1 MRPVALS
8 LWWPG
13 PLRVKGFFVAEH
25 GPSMDRSSRLFFKL
39 EELGTG
45 WYRGWRLG
53 LWSQVDV
60 RAYSLS
66 TAFYK
71 LVNSDRLLFAHIS
84 K

>member
-1 MRPVALS
+1 MRVE
-8 LWWPG
+8 
-13 PLRVKGFFVAEH
+13 GFFVAEH
-25 GPSMDRSSRLFFKL
+25 GPSVDWSSGLFIKL
-39 EELGTG
+39 EKLGTV

-71 LVNSDRLLFAHIS
+71 LVTSDRLLFAHIS